1 MCGEK
6 FCRRRLCPFP
16 SISSPRV
23 RGKVAPVQS
32 VVVAAGIIPACAGK
46 SVQAPVSVSDV
57 RDHPRV
63 CGEKYRPK
71 IKSNQIKGSSPR
83 VRGKAGS
90 CAVLSV
96 VYRIIPACAGKSIT
110 VWTTLTT
117 QKDHPRVCG
126 EKHEGDVISKAHE
139 LSSPRVRGKVS
150 LEMRAFDLHR
160 IIPACAGKRA
170 RDYGLKDTGEDHPRV
185 CVEKEFV
192 TPLDSMMLGSSP
204 RVRGKV
210 LSAAPVSVPVH
221 IIPACAGKSCTC
233 AVCCG
238 CCWDHPR
245 VCGEKC
251 SSSRISFRCSG
262 SSPRVRGKV

>member
-126 EKHEGDVISKAHE
+126 EKCAH
-139 LSSPRVRGKVS
+139 LTRT
-150 LEMRAFDLHR
+150 
-160 IIPACAGKRA
+160 
-170 RDYGLKDTGEDHPRV
+170 RDRQ
-185 CVEKEFV
+185 
-192 TPLDSMMLGSSP
+192 GSSP
-204 RVRGKV
+204 RVRGK
-210 LSAAPVSVPVH
+210 ATK
-221 IIPACAGKSCTC
+221 I
-233 AVCCG
+233 
-238 CCWDHPR
+238 
-245 VCGEKC
+245 
-251 SSSRISFRCSG
+251 
-262 SSPRVRGKV
+262 